1 MPRTPW
7 QQINDLDLALCL
19 RCNRLAHFRFWRAL
33 FRGVS
38 RFGDGVVWYSLMG
51 VLLLAHGAAALP
63 TVGRMALAG
72 VLGLAI
78 YRWLKT
84 RTSRPRPCEV
94 YAAISAAA
102 PTLDRFS
109 FPSGHTLHAVSFSMV
124 ACAAYPMLAA
134 VLYPFAAL
142 VAISRPILGLHYPSD
157 VIAGALI
164 GALVAQFVLMV

>member
-1 MPRTPW
+1 MHRTPW

-19 RCNRLAHFRFWRAL
+19 RFNRLAHFRFWRTL
-33 FRGVS
+33 FQGIS
-38 RFGDGVVWYSLMG
+38 RLGNGAVWYSLIG
-51 VLLLAHGAAALP
+51 VLLLAHGLAALP

-72 VLGLAI
+72 VIVLSI
-78 YRWLKT
+78 YKWLKT

-102 PTLDRFS
+102 PALDRFS

-124 ACAAYPMLAA
+124 ACAGYPQLAP

-142 VAISRPILGLHYPSD
+142 VAISRPVLGLHYPSD
-157 VIAGALI
+157 VIAGAVI
-164 GALVAQFVLMV
+164 GTLVAQFALTL